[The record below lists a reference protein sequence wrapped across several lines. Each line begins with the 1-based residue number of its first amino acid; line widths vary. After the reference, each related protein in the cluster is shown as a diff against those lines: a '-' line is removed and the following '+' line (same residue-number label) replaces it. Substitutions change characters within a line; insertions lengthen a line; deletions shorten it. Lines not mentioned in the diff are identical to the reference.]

1 MTERLLPKAI
11 EEEINSA
18 MVRIATEFIDITEL
32 SAPSGEKHLLHVLT
46 GKTLI
51 VTVRWKEES

>member
-1 MTERLLPKAI
+1 MTERLLPEAI
-11 EEEINSA
+11 EEEIDSA
-18 MVRIATEFIDITEL
+18 MRKIATEFIDITEL
-32 SAPSGEKHLLHVLT
+32 SLPLGEKHLLHVLT